1 MGASIKDVARR
12 AGVSVTSV
20 SRVLN
25 GEKYI
30 SEDLLAK
37 VNQAITELNYSPSRI
52 ARSLKKQKTG
62 TIGII
67 VPDITN
73 HFNSSILSSIEQ
85 SASERGYN
93 LIICNIA
100 EDLDKEFKYL
110 QTLQEMRV
118 DGIMIMHQK
127 TNERILAFLQNATI
141 PVLFSCVK
149 SPLPSK
155 VSVLIDDY
163 RAAYDATAY
172 LIASG
177 HSRIAFFGGD
187 LRDETSGDGRHRGYL
202 DAMKDHRLLPD
213 SDFIKFGDYKMESG
227 RAMMRE
233 LLELK
238 ELPSVVFAVSD
249 DMAVGALNVALDHG
263 LRVPHDLSII
273 GFDGSRIAEA
283 VRPTLTTMQQP
294 MGELGRAS
302 LECLHALIEKEEAA
316 GREDIYLP
324 HTLVERESC
333 RRLSL

>member
-25 GEKYI
+25 GERYI
-30 SEDLLAK
+30 SEELLAR
-37 VNQAITELNYSPSRI
+37 VNQAIADLNYSPSHI
-52 ARSLKKQKTG
+52 ARSLKKQKTSM
-62 TIGII
+62 IGII

-73 HFNSSILSSIEQ
+73 HFFSSILSSIENT
-85 SASERGYN
+85 ASEYGYN

-110 QTLQEMRV
+110 QSFQAMRV

-127 TNERILAFLQNATI
+127 TDERILAFIENTTT

-155 VSVLIDDY
+155 PSVLIDDY
-163 RAAYDATAY
+163 RAAYDATSY

-177 HSRIAFFGGD
+177 HTDIAIIGGD
-187 LRDETSGDGRHRGYL
+187 LRDESSGAGRLNGYL
-202 DAMKDHRLLPD
+202 DALKAHNL
-213 SDFIKFGDYKMESG
+213 SVTSEYIKFGDYKLESG
-227 RAMMRE
+227 RTMMRE

-249 DMAVGALNVALDHG
+249 DMAVGALNAALDYG
-263 LRVPHDLSII
+263 LKVPQDISII

-294 MGELGRAS
+294 MEKIGKAS
-302 LECLHALIEKEEAA
+302 LECLHAMIEKEASA
-316 GREDIYLP
+316 GEQDVILP

-333 RRLSL
+333 RRLAP